1 MQFDLYN
8 LPPCIA
14 LQKKPKDLNVKAA
27 DMWSFAV
34 TLWEMATRE
43 VPFADLTPM
52 EAGMKVS
59 DTGGS
64 KEGKNDTTLQ
74 TNPKRSQNNDTLE
87 HFSFSLHRKHVR
99 IMDQCNGVL
108 ILPATSF
115 SLQIACESLRV
126 SVPPGIS
133 PHISKLIRICMNED
147 PGKRP
152 SFDMIIPIL
161 EKMCSQ

>member
-64 KEGKNDTTLQ
+64 KEGKNDTTL
-74 TNPKRSQNNDTLE
+74 
-87 HFSFSLHRKHVR
+87 
-99 IMDQCNGVL
+99 
-108 ILPATSF
+108 
-115 SLQIACESLRV
+115 
-126 SVPPGIS
+126 
-133 PHISKLIRICMNED
+133 
-147 PGKRP
+147 
-152 SFDMIIPIL
+152 
-161 EKMCSQ
+161 